1 MADEIKAAGARP
13 KVKSRRLLN
22 PRRVQSLLKRVQE
35 TMLADSQDP
44 KLTAQERV
52 ACFKAASQYVQA
64 LGAADGRRR
73 RDEKSKR
80 EASKKLGPL
89 DSPWE

>member
-1 MADEIKAAGARP
+1 MPDQNDQAGAKP
-13 KVKSRRLLN
+13 KSKSRRLLN
-22 PRRVQSLLKRVQE
+22 PRRVQSLLKRIHE
-35 TMLADSQDP
+35 ALLLDSKDS
-44 KLTAQERV
+44 KLTAQEKVSLLKSGAEYIR
-52 ACFKAASQYVQA
+52 A

-80 EASKKLGPL
+80 EAAKKLGPL